1 MRELP
6 KVEVIWKDAFDG
18 PQGWVLLNNYEP
30 TQWSATTIGYLLDSG
45 DSPVLEGYMTLC
57 SSYFYSEDGE
67 LYVSNPVHIPNDWV
81 KTIRA
86 VI

>member
-1 MRELP
+1 MKELS

-18 PQGWVLLNNYEP
+18 PQGWVLLSSYAPE
-30 TQWSATTIGYLLDSG
+30 QWTASTLGYTLDSING
-45 DSPVLEGYMTLC
+45 PILEGYMTLC

-81 KTIRA
+81 KTIRT